1 MIMLRLLEKIGDK
14 TLALVKSFYNAVFFV
29 AECFIHMINP
39 KSYNPAMIT
48 VLIKQIYF
56 TAVGILPL
64 FITMSVLFG
73 SIIIGVVVS
82 LASQYNLQDQ
92 IGSIIINFAVDEFSP
107 FFTALLIT
115 LRSSTAVNAEIAV
128 MKVNKEL
135 NTLKQYKINLI
146 DYLFIPRII
155 SGVISVSALSVLF
168 AVIMTI
174 SGYIFSFFYMG
185 MDLYSYKNLLIDAIE
200 FNNMAILLIKSAA
213 FGFVA
218 MVIPIY
224 SGLNAFESYTAIPI
238 SVLQGMVRLFISL
251 FFIEVLS
258 LLVQFI

>member
-29 AECFIHMINP
+29 AECFIHIINP

-73 SIIIGVVVS
+73 SIIIGVVIS
-82 LASQYNLQDQ
+82 QASQYNLQDQ

-135 NTLKQYKINLI
+135 NTLKNEEELKGFKKEGL
-146 DYLFIPRII
+146 
-155 SGVISVSALSVLF
+155 
-168 AVIMTI
+168 
-174 SGYIFSFFYMG
+174 
-185 MDLYSYKNLLIDAIE
+185 
-200 FNNMAILLIKSAA
+200 
-213 FGFVA
+213 FGFLE
-218 MVIPIY
+218 Y
-224 SGLNAFESYTAIPI
+224 
-238 SVLQGMVRLFISL
+238 SL
-251 FFIEVLS
+251 FKFEFKFFNFKKSYFLFFVLM
-258 LLVQFI
+258 L